1 MKNYIILFLC
11 FFLPAAVMAGTK
23 DSVIAFTLPD
33 SVKAEGFISNIQ
45 VSSLNGSKQFSAG
58 IRNSDVSLFLDT
70 RKKRQSIVFITSKES
85 RVVASGPDVKQDKSG
100 RMEWA
105 YPWTSGEDYKLYIA
119 SAADSADNFVLYS
132 GYIFLTK
139 ENKWK
144 LIGTCK
150 IPGKWGTMTK
160 LQSFSSSGKTVVGS
174 HFSDTWVQRNN
185 GRWFNLG
192 REFSVTP
199 AVIPL
204 PSIDS
209 IRQIAIDQ
217 RFISE
222 AITNGKMKAPQA
234 REGIYYEVLKE
245 GSGRMISV
253 NDTITVF
260 YKGNLFID
268 GSVFNQT
275 DNKPSTFP
283 LNRLIKG
290 WQVGL
295 AGTKVGGKIKL
306 LIPSVYAYGIRT
318 RAAKI
323 PPNSILVFEI
333 EVLDAKAPLNNF

>member
-1 MKNYIILFLC
+1 
-11 FFLPAAVMAGTK
+11 MAGTQ
-23 DSVIAFTLPD
+23 DSVKTFTLPD
-33 SVKAEGFISNIQ
+33 SVKAEGFISTVQ
-45 VSSLNGSKQFSAG
+45 VSSLNGSKQYSAG
-58 IRNSDVSLFLDT
+58 IRNSEVSLFLDA
-70 RKKRQSIVFITSKES
+70 RKKWQSIVFITPKDS
-85 RVVASGPDVKQDKSG
+85 RVITSGLDVKTDKSG
-100 RMEWA
+100 RMEWD
-105 YPWTSGEDYKLYIA
+105 YPWTGSDNYKLYIA
-119 SAADSADNFVLYS
+119 SAADSAGNFVLYS

-150 IPGKWGTMTK
+150 ISGKSGTMTS
-160 LQSFSSSGKTVVGS
+160 LQSFSSAGRTVVNS

-192 REFSVTP
+192 LESSVTP

-217 RFISE
+217 QIISE
-222 AITNGKMKAPQA
+222 AITNGKMKALQA
-234 REGIYYEVLKE
+234 RDGIYYETLKE
-245 GSGRMISV
+245 GTGRIISV
-253 NDTITVF
+253 NDTLTVF
-260 YKGNLFID
+260 YKGWLFSD
-268 GSVFNQT
+268 GVIFNQT

-333 EVLDAKAPLNNF
+333 EVAEAKAPLNNF